1 MKIRTE
7 KMINQFNH
15 NNDLNI
21 KVDQADRHITQ
32 RKGLSERGKKFIET
46 FYLDAVSRGDIDR
59 VKHFVARGV
68 NIDTTDELGRNSLIL
83 ASIRGHCHIINYL
96 VKLGVNKAHKDA
108 QGQSALMHASLNKQ
122 KSARDLIIKVL
133 VGSDILT

>member
-7 KMINQFNH
+7 KMISQFNH

-21 KVDQADRHITQ
+21 KVDQAVRHAAH
-32 RKGLSERGKKFIET
+32 RKGLSERGQKFIET
-46 FYLDAVSRGDIDR
+46 FYLDAASRGDIDR

-96 VKLGVNKAHKDA
+96 VKLGVNKAHKDT

-122 KSARDLIIKVL
+122 KSARDLIIRVL
-133 VGSDILT
+133 VGSDIF